1 MTLARKLYELQQ
13 LDLEIQKKQ
22 EALDNICQQL
32 AENKALLE
40 AKAGLTDEETHWAE
54 MEKKQRDVEWEVQDL
69 RSNIARL
76 NDKLYG
82 GKIKNPKELLG
93 FEKEMEIFKAKLR
106 EKEDEL
112 LDLMAET
119 ETVEGR
125 LKAGRER
132 VKRLEEEWQREQEVL
147 NRKQA
152 EANRQ
157 LSELV
162 ERRQALVSELPPQH
176 VELYEGLRS
185 RKRLAVVRVEQG
197 RCHGCHLTLSIS
209 EWQRARSG
217 DLAQCSS
224 CGRILYLG

>member
-1 MTLARKLYELQQ
+1 MTLAKKLYELQQ

-22 EALDNICQQL
+22 EALDAICRQL

-40 AKAGLTDEETHWAE
+40 AKAGLAAEERHWAE

-69 RSNIARL
+69 RSSIIQL

-82 GKIKNPKELLG
+82 GKVKNPKELLS
-93 FEKEMEIFKAKLR
+93 FEKELEIFKAKLR
-106 EKEDEL
+106 QKEDEL
-112 LDLMAET
+112 LDLMAEI
-119 ETVEGR
+119 ETIEDR
-125 LKAGRER
+125 LKTGREQ
-132 VKRLEEEWQREQEVL
+132 VKRLEEEWQREQGVL
-147 NRKQA
+147 NRKQT
-152 EANRQ
+152 EVNSQ
-157 LSELV
+157 LSELLG
-162 ERRQALVSELPPQH
+162 RRQALVSELPPQH
-176 VELYEGLRS
+176 VELYEGLKS